1 MRYAADAIATLIM
14 LSRMRLPSLTVARAE
29 FSIED
34 PWALPP
40 NCEPIQLLRST
51 DGKQPRQATTVAMY
65 TDPQFLNVL
74 YQSQDDE
81 VVATFLGHDEPLYQ
95 EDVVEAFLA
104 PGDIRRYYEI
114 EVNPLGTTFDAR
126 VDSPDGVRGTM
137 KIDVGWNA
145 DLFAAIRRQP
155 DKTETIVR
163 IPFAALDA
171 RRPAA
176 GEEWRG
182 NFFRVDRSKWR
193 GDEYSA
199 WSPTLKNPA
208 DFHVAAVFG
217 RIVFA

>member
-1 MRYAADAIATLIM
+1 MP
-14 LSRMRLPSLTVARAE
+14 LPVVTVARAD

-40 NCEPIQLLRST
+40 DCEQIQLLRST
-51 DGKQPRQATTVAMY
+51 DGKAPRQATAVALY
-65 TDPQFLNVL
+65 ADSEFLNIL
-74 YQSQDDE
+74 YQSEDDE

-104 PGDIRRYYEI
+104 PNDIRRYFEI

-137 KIDVGWNA
+137 KIDIGWDAN
-145 DLFAAIRRQP
+145 LFAAIRRTP
-155 DKTETIVR
+155 GKTETIAR
-163 IPFAALDA
+163 IPFASLDV

-176 GEEWRG
+176 AEEWRG

-208 DFHVAAVFG
+208 DFHVTAAFG
-217 RIVFA
+217 SIVFA

>member
-1 MRYAADAIATLIM
+1 MP
-14 LSRMRLPSLTVARAE
+14 LPVVTVARAD

-40 NCEPIQLLRST
+40 GCEQIQLLRST
-51 DGKQPRQATTVAMY
+51 DGKPPRQATAVALY
-65 TDPQFLNVL
+65 TDSEFLNIL
-74 YQSQDDE
+74 YQSEDDE

-104 PGDIRRYYEI
+104 PKDVRRYFEI

-126 VDSPDGVRGTM
+126 VDSPDGVRRTM
-137 KIDVGWNA
+137 KIDVGWDAN
-145 DLFAAIRRQP
+145 LFAAIRRAP
-155 DKTETIVR
+155 GKTETIVR
-163 IPFAALDA
+163 IPFAALDV

-193 GDEYSA
+193 VDEYSA
-199 WSPTLKNPA
+199 WNPTLKNPA
-208 DFHVAAVFG
+208 DFHLTAAFG
-217 RIVFA
+217 SIVFA